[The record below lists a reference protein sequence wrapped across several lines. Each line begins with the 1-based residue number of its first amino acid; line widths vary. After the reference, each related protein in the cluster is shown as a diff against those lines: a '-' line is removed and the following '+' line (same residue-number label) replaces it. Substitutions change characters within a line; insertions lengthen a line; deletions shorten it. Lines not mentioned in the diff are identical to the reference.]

1 MMQLEGE
8 VRNRQMRRGPLGAA
22 RVFAFRRGFGQ
33 HEPGRLLMALR
44 IDQRDIGTVK
54 VLDLAGK
61 LAGDAA
67 DALWD
72 RIDDLL
78 DAGHSKLILNLGG
91 VSFIDSAALGGLLS
105 KRAAVANAG
114 GQLKLLNLSER
125 VWDLI
130 VTTKLE
136 MVFDTFGSEAD
147 AVQSFR

>member
-1 MMQLEGE
+1 
-8 VRNRQMRRGPLGAA
+8 
-22 RVFAFRRGFGQ
+22 
-33 HEPGRLLMALR
+33 MALR
-44 IDQRDIGTVK
+44 IDQRDIGAVR

-78 DAGHSKLILNLGG
+78 DAGHSKLILNLGS

-105 KRAAVANAG
+105 KRAAVVNAG

-136 MVFDTFGSEAD
+136 MVFDTFDSEAD

>member
-1 MMQLEGE
+1 
-8 VRNRQMRRGPLGAA
+8 
-22 RVFAFRRGFGQ
+22 
-33 HEPGRLLMALR
+33 MALR
-44 IDQRDIGTVK
+44 IDQRDIGAVK

-105 KRAAVANAG
+105 KRAAVAHAG

-136 MVFDTFGSEAD
+136 MVFDTFDSEAN

>member
-1 MMQLEGE
+1 
-8 VRNRQMRRGPLGAA
+8 
-22 RVFAFRRGFGQ
+22 
-33 HEPGRLLMALR
+33 MALR
-44 IDQRDIGTVK
+44 IDQRDIGAVR

-136 MVFDTFGSEAD
+136 MVFDTFGSETD